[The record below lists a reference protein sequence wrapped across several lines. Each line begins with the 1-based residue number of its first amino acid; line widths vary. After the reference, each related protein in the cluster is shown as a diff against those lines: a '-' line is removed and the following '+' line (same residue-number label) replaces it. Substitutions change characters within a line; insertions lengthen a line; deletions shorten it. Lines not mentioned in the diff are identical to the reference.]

1 LPPPPPPPP
10 LLTAHAPQSV
20 LKKGIGTFQLTN
32 WLFGVVQSVPGC
44 TGAGDAKHV
53 GVFLLPGA
61 APGMCATFLRTSH

>member
-1 LPPPPPPPP
+1 
-10 LLTAHAPQSV
+10 
-20 LKKGIGTFQLTN
+20 
-32 WLFGVVQSVPGC
+32 VPGC